1 MQLYLDFGIHLKPI
15 FDTQLAHTLIQKQA
29 ENIVQQIS
37 YNHLCEEHE
46 LPVNISKEDIK
57 KVYKRDQKFWMK
69 RPLTKMMI
77 DYAKED
83 VRSLLTIR
91 ENQLNQLSEEN
102 KSLVETDCNKLVQTL
117 IQKNKE
123 TKNNFEAV
131 VETNKLLTAKD
142 RTIKKLEES
151 NQESKIKKVGMERGL
166 DTKNSIEERDKVIE
180 QADEIEILKKANI
193 NAFKTIENIS
203 QQVERC
209 KKEIEMKDIIIK
221 NKDKKLDNY
230 KKTILEQTVAIQKK
244 DKKNALLREE

>member
-1 MQLYLDFGIHLKPI
+1 MNNQ
-15 FDTQLAHTLIQKQA
+15 
-29 ENIVQQIS
+29 N
-37 YNHLCEEHE
+37 
-46 LPVNISKEDIK
+46 
-57 KVYKRDQKFWMK
+57 
-69 RPLTKMMI
+69 
-77 DYAKED
+77 
-83 VRSLLTIR
+83 RSLLTIR

-180 QADEIEILKKANI
+180 RQADEIEILKKANI